1 MERAG
6 HFSVD
11 KKSLISLFIQRVHDT
26 NHQNINE
33 EISTVSKNR
42 LYRKLY
48 DEPFDNQY
56 LFNIKEKYIRISIS
70 KFRPGSHNPM
80 IERGKWTKKEVSD
93 RKCNSCEQIED
104 EYHVIIECPRYD
116 KFRKLYI
123 PKYIVRRPSMFKLI
137 QFLNTDNP
145 CEIRS
150 FGKFCYGLFNY
161 YDNHF
166 L

>member
-48 DEPFDNQY
+48 DEQFDNRY

-70 KFRPGSHNPM
+70 KFRPVP
-80 IERGKWTKKEVSD
+80 
-93 RKCNSCEQIED
+93 
-104 EYHVIIECPRYD
+104 P
-116 KFRKLYI
+116 
-123 PKYIVRRPSMFKLI
+123 
-137 QFLNTDNP
+137 
-145 CEIRS
+145 EIR
-150 FGKFCYGLFNY
+150 GR
-161 YDNHF
+161 DF
-166 L
+166 LANFD